1 MTPNKDR
8 HDKKSDAV
16 TFDWI
21 VMTAAAIGLVIVA
34 IASIRA
40 GENGLASSLASY
52 VIPTDT

>member
-1 MTPNKDR
+1 MTPEKDKHGKR
-8 HDKKSDAV
+8 SDAV

-34 IASIRA
+34 IASISA
-40 GENGLASSLASY
+40 GENGLAASLASY

>member
-40 GENGLASSLASY
+40 GENGLAASLVSY